1 MKHPPFSVVRT
12 HHRRA
17 VLRPVL
23 WIAVTG
29 LAVSLLFA
37 FDPDR
42 LFPWACTLA
51 ITGLLALLVRLRQ
64 RQAHHHT
71 ARLLDD
77 SLDAKNR
84 LEASAELGH
93 RTDPLAAAHQEETAA
108 FLVRR
113 PPPSSP
119 GWIVGLTLFVLLLLV
134 QLGSFG
140 IAGFRLLAAPKPA
153 SASTT
158 PTTAVP
164 AGPPPA
170 TLTWKTPRPE
180 ITATQLEEVPLAAEA
195 ESATGLTHLVLHVTL
210 NGEDRPAIPLS
221 AAVATGKQTVPLSL
235 YLDELAPQPYDIVA
249 YSLTAERVAPTGSAA
264 PKPAWPAISSPLQF
278 VQIRPLR
285 DDLQLGPKGGG
296 SGSPAEKF
304 LELVKRLKLA
314 QLNLLKDAFA
324 LDHDQPPRTQSD
336 WSGLVQSAG
345 AEQTVIAEKTAST
358 LAFGQ
363 EQGAPAEGIDL
374 LTQARTEM
382 DAAATALARPDPTT
396 ALPPAGRALAR
407 LTAVEKLYTK
417 ILSQGGKGK
426 PVPKAPDPFAVDQR
440 PKLPPRENTPAG
452 QLEKLAADQA
462 KLAEDLAQGPSEA
475 GQGKGQA
482 AKESQ
487 LARDLEKLAAQA
499 ALPAETNEAV
509 KSAAASANEAAA
521 QLAAEDSGA
530 AAEPAARAAQQL
542 RAAVAA
548 LEAAGRNQA
557 EAALAA
563 AQQSLNQS
571 SGDLQGSSPGES
583 GQTAAA
589 QAAQNTAATRDAL
602 RDAAAEQQ
610 QKGSAEAAQK
620 LESLAKAIAD
630 SKVQADL
637 KKLAESAETD
647 PAVTVKKLNA
657 LAQKAADAQGQ
668 LGDPKELQAH
678 ALEELKRARANLDRA
693 AQAGPEPM
701 RDLYEH
707 VLHQAQLVA
716 ATLGTPGSGGGHEG
730 TPAGSI
736 LASLTAPPS
745 PEKNIPLKDY
755 AATLVPPIDALI
767 TLLTAEALATADR
780 PQVLTTANANE
791 APPAYRPAVSSY
803 FESLARTKPKPVQP

>member
-1 MKHPPFSVVRT
+1 MKHPPFSVVRA

-17 VLRPVL
+17 LLRPAL
-23 WIAVTG
+23 WVAVTG
-29 LAVSLLFA
+29 LAVSLFFA
-37 FDPDR
+37 FDPAR

-64 RQAHHHT
+64 RHAHHHT

-84 LEASAELGH
+84 LEASAELGY

-119 GWIVGLTLFVLLLLV
+119 GWTIGLTLFVLLLLV
-134 QLGSFG
+134 QLSSFG
-140 IAGFRLLAAPKPA
+140 IAGFRLLAAPKPTS
-153 SASTT
+153 SAST
-158 PTTAVP
+158 PTTTAP

-170 TLTWKTPRPE
+170 SLTWKIPRPE

-195 ESATGLTHLVLHVTL
+195 ESTTGLTHLVLHVTL
-210 NGEDRPAIPLS
+210 NGEDRPPIALP
-221 AAVATGKQTVPLSL
+221 AAVAAGKQTVPLSL
-235 YLDELAPQPYDIVA
+235 YLDELAPQPYDMVT
-249 YSLTAERVAPTGSAA
+249 YSLTAERIAPTGPAA
-264 PKPAWPAISSPLQF
+264 PKPAWPVISSPLQF

-296 SGSPAEKF
+296 TPAEQF
-304 LELVKRLKLA
+304 LEIVKRLKLA
-314 QLNLLKDAFA
+314 QLHLLKDAFA

-358 LAFGQ
+358 LALGQ

-374 LTQARTEM
+374 LTQARAEM
-382 DAAATALARPDPTT
+382 DAAATALARPDPAG

-417 ILSQGGKGK
+417 LLNQSRKGK
-426 PVPKAPDPFAVDQR
+426 PIPKAPDPFAVDQR

-475 GQGKGQA
+475 GQGKAQG

-499 ALPAETNEAV
+499 ALPADTNESV
-509 KSAAASANEAAA
+509 KAAAASANEAAA
-521 QLAAEDSGA
+521 QLAAEDSAA

-557 EAALAA
+557 AAALAA

-583 GQTAAA
+583 GQAAA

-637 KKLAESAETD
+637 KKLAESSETD
-647 PAVTVKKLNA
+647 PAAAVKKLSA

-678 ALEELKRARANLDRA
+678 ALEELKRDRANLDRA

-716 ATLGTPGSGGGHEG
+716 ATMGTAGSGGGHEG
-730 TPAGSI
+730 TPMGSI
-736 LASLTAPPS
+736 FASLTAPPS
-745 PEKNIPLKDY
+745 IEKHLPLKDY
-755 AATLVPPIDALI
+755 AATLAPPIDALI
-767 TLLTAEALATADR
+767 TLLTAEALATEDR

-803 FESLARTKPKPVQP
+803 FESLARTKPKPAQP